1 MEFAGHRIPAGT
13 PVIIGTTVP
22 HGLPELFPD
31 PERFDPDR
39 FAPGRA
45 EHRQPGAYGP
55 FGVSTHICAGS
66 GMAEGLIMLA
76 AAAALCPREV
86 LFPWVAPV
94 GLLIGLGGTVGW
106 LAYASYRDWKED
118 PAPEPVFRS

>member
-1 MEFAGHRIPAGT
+1 M
-13 PVIIGTTVP
+13 P

-45 EHRQPGAYGP
+45 EHRQPGAYAP

-76 AAAALCPREV
+76 AAAALRTLDLSLEPGYV
-86 LFPWVAPV
+86 LRQVAKPTPSPDNKLHLRV
-94 GLLIGLGGTVGW
+94 NAVRH
-106 LAYASYRDWKED
+106 S
-118 PAPEPVFRS
+118 PVFLVH